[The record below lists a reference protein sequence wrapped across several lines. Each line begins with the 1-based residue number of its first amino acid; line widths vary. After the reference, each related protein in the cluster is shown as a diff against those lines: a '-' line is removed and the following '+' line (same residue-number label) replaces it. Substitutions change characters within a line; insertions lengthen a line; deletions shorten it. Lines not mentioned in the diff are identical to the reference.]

1 MVILPF
7 KVTGMLT
14 GMVEDFSAYLL
25 LHHGLIREPL
35 CLGGQPLA
43 AAPAALV
50 ALAPPV
56 CPAAPEQ
63 PLHGESKGL
72 GQCLIPSCVAG
83 ASCP

>member
-7 KVTGMLT
+7 KVTGMFT
-14 GMVEDFSAYLL
+14 GIVGLL
-25 LHHGLIREPL
+25 IIPAASSWPHPGALAPGR
-35 CLGGQPLA
+35 QPLA

-63 PLHGESKGL
+63 PLHREVKAWDS
-72 GQCLIPSCVAG
+72 A
-83 ASCP
+83 